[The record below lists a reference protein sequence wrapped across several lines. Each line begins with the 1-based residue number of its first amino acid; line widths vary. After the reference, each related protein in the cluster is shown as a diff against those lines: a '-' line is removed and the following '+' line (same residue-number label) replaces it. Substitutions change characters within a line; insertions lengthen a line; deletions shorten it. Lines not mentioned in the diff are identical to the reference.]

1 MKSELAENIKNF
13 RKDRKLTQEQLAEV
27 MGVTTGAVHKW
38 EAGSSIP
45 DLSII
50 MELADFFDV
59 SVDVLLGFK
68 LKDNGQEATIHRLFE
83 YSMTMDAQGLKEAEK
98 ALKKYP
104 NSFEVV
110 VACADIYLRFGT
122 GNNKEW
128 IRRALELLEQALV
141 LLPQNKDPKISAL
154 SIFGKMANA
163 YLLLGELE
171 KSVEFLKKH
180 NECGIFSD
188 MIGAEL
194 SFFMKRYDE
203 AAPFL
208 TESLINS
215 ISILMNTISGLYA
228 SLCAKKDYEAAIDI
242 IEWGQEI
249 VNKVWLTKD
258 DAHDY
263 FNKNKALDL
272 ILIANVKLLMGRPD
286 EVPGLLKEADRLA
299 ESFDALPDFGVRSM
313 RYVGELKEVSIH
325 DSLGVTAEESIK
337 EMLDLIGNNEL
348 TEMWMKVREKSE
360 GKEMKKIIKE
370 KKWV

>member
-83 YSMTMDAQGLKEAEK
+83 YTMTMDAQGLKEAEK

-154 SIFGKMANA
+154 SIYGK
-163 YLLLGELE
+163 
-171 KSVEFLKKH
+171 
-180 NECGIFSD
+180 
-188 MIGAEL
+188 
-194 SFFMKRYDE
+194 
-203 AAPFL
+203 
-208 TESLINS
+208 
-215 ISILMNTISGLYA
+215 
-228 SLCAKKDYEAAIDI
+228 
-242 IEWGQEI
+242 
-249 VNKVWLTKD
+249 WLTHISFS
-258 DAHDY
+258 A
-263 FNKNKALDL
+263 NWKNRW
-272 ILIANVKLLMGRPD
+272 N
-286 EVPGLLKEADRLA
+286 
-299 ESFDALPDFGVRSM
+299 S
-313 RYVGELKEVSIH
+313 
-325 DSLGVTAEESIK
+325 
-337 EMLDLIGNNEL
+337 
-348 TEMWMKVREKSE
+348 
-360 GKEMKKIIKE
+360 
-370 KKWV
+370 

>member
-1 MKSELAENIKNF
+1 MRSELADNIKNF

-38 EAGSSIP
+38 ESGASVP

-59 SVDVLLGFK
+59 SVDVLIGFK
-68 LKDNGQEATIHRLFE
+68 MKDNGREATIHRLCE
-83 YSMTMDAQGLKEAEK
+83 YSMTMDVQGLQEAEK

-110 VACADIYLRFGT
+110 LACAEIYLRFGT
-122 GNNKEW
+122 GKNEEMVK
-128 IRRALELLEQALV
+128 RALELLEQALV

-154 SIFGKMANA
+154 SIYKNMADA
-163 YLLLGELE
+163 HLLLGEYE
-171 KSVEFLKKH
+171 RSVEFLKKH
-180 NECGIFSD
+180 NECEIFSD
-188 MIGAEL
+188 VIGAEL
-194 SFFMKRYDE
+194 AFFMKRYDE

-215 ISILMNTISGLYA
+215 ITILMNTISGLYA
-228 SLCAKKDYEAAIDI
+228 SLCARKDYEAAVDI

-272 ILIANVKLLMGRPD
+272 ILIANVKLLTGCRD
-286 EVPGLLKEADRLA
+286 EAEELLKEADMIA
-299 ESFDALPDFGVRSM
+299 ECFDAMPDFGVRSM
-313 RYVGELKEVSIH
+313 RYIGELKEVSIH
-325 DSLGVTAEESIK
+325 DSLGVTAGDSIR
-337 EMLDLIGNNEL
+337 EMLDLIGNSEL
-348 TEMWMKVREKSE
+348 TDMWMKIREK
-360 GKEMKKIIKE
+360 K
-370 KKWV
+370 